1 MTASNEVYQD
11 ASLTDPIIQ
20 SDQKKLINV
29 LVMFTFYILFISALL
44 ILGIFNGLVAATLM
58 AFGGALMFGM
68 FRYNAIREQETDR
81 YNQTLLGEIKS
92 LRDEAAATASDD
104 GNDDVAADTSG
115 SSGST
120 GSNDVYMN
128 SGIITSSDSNVY
140 GICPDGEPLFEKYL
154 DRYNLLNHSEEG
166 TDLPDDTAIKHIKI
180 TFPHHVMGS
189 WYKSDEFLQLSDMV
203 RPGDSTKSYPDDKPG
218 VVPTALV
225 EDEYK
230 NDDLKRLVTI
240 SQIQIIEQT
249 TSKSATVDGAYDTDG
264 LVDLAPGSDITLS
277 SGTTETPVDS
287 ISSGFLN
294 NNHATPKNAVD
305 GSLNT
310 FYFGGMR
317 ENGYES
323 PLDSDEDSIM
333 LTLNV
338 AKSRNDLASI
348 VIYTPIAGCM
358 KHARLHLLN
367 GVGKLVT
374 KEPIPFNTQNY
385 MIYGFKFGALGGKG
399 YIDKTIGDA
408 KKVRYHRIIESISD
422 LVPDTRQEY
431 AENHFSENRDNA
443 YNCTT
448 IVDEVVDD
456 VSVAPATDETD
467 ETSEGFITRL
477 NEVMFGPSTDVA
489 KKFSVQP
496 VSSDLL

>member
-44 ILGIFNGLVAATLM
+44 ILGIFNGLVAATLI
-58 AFGGALMFGM
+58 AFGAALMFGM
-68 FRYNAIREQETDR
+68 FWYNAIREQETDR
-81 YNQTLLGEIKS
+81 YNQTLLGEIKR
-92 LRDEAAATASDD
+92 LRDEAADD
-104 GNDDVAADTSG
+104 STDASG
-115 SSGST
+115 SDVST
-120 GSNDVYMN
+120 DVSTDVYVN

-154 DRYNLLNHSEEG
+154 DRYNLLDHSEEG

-189 WYKSDEFLQLSDMV
+189 WYKSDEFLQLADMV
-203 RPGDSTKSYPDDKPG
+203 RPGDSTKTYPDDKPG
-218 VVPTALV
+218 VVPVALA
-225 EDEYK
+225 EDEHK
-230 NDDLKRLVTI
+230 NDDLKSLVTI

-317 ENGYES
+317 EYGYGS
-323 PLDSDEDSIM
+323 PLDSEEDGIM

-367 GVGKLVT
+367 GAGKLVT
-374 KEPIPFNTQNY
+374 NEPIPFNTQNY

-399 YIDKTIGDA
+399 YVDKTIGDA

-431 AENHFSENRDNA
+431 AENHFSDNRDNV
-443 YNCTT
+443 YNCTN

-456 VSVAPATDETD
+456 VSVAPATDDTD

-477 NEVMFGPSTDVA
+477 NEVMFGPATDVA
-489 KKFSVQP
+489 KKFNVQP